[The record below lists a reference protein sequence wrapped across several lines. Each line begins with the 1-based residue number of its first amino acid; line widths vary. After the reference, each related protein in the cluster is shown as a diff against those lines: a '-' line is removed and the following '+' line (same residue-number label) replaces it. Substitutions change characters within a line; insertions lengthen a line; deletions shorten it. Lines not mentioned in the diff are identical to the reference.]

1 MKYQWILFDADET
14 LYSFNSYF
22 GLKAMLKHYS
32 IDFTEQD
39 YEAFQAVNKPLWV
52 KYQNK
57 EITAEELRAIR
68 FSKLAEQTGQS
79 AEELN
84 HQLMHEMSYVSQPL
98 NGVMDMLKALHGKVK
113 MAIVTNG
120 FNALQEKRLNNT
132 KTKAFFDLVIT
143 SENVGIAKP
152 DARIFEATFAQ
163 MGNVDKSKI
172 LMVGDTLA
180 SDILGGNSVGIDT
193 CWYNPTQYHND
204 SDIRPTYEIHS
215 ILDLVSIAEKGTF

>member
-22 GLKAMLKHYS
+22 GLKAMLKNYS

-68 FSKLAEQTGQS
+68 FRQLSEQTGQS
-79 AEELN
+79 AEALN
-84 HQLMHEMSYVSQPL
+84 QQLMHEMSYVSQPL
-98 NGVMDMLKALHGKVK
+98 NGVAEMLQTLHGRVK

-120 FNALQEKRLNNT
+120 FNALQEKRLTNT
-132 KTKAFFDLVIT
+132 KTKEFFELVIT
-143 SENVGIAKP
+143 SEDVGIAKP
-152 DARIFEATFAQ
+152 DVRIFEATFAQ
-163 MGNVDKSKI
+163 MGDFEKSKV

-180 SDILGGNSVGIDT
+180 SDIYGGNLAGIDT
-193 CWYNPTQYHND
+193 CWFNPTRHKND
-204 SDIRPTYEIHS
+204 SDIKPTYEIYS
-215 ILDLVSIAEKGTF
+215 ILDLVKIAEQGTF